1 MISLPNQRLPFLRS
15 STHHYWCYNC
25 RRFFNKIYIEGH
37 PLECP
42 ICQSGMVEETNSTT
56 SPQNFLPFNSDI
68 NEEGMML
75 IQTPYSAY
83 LEEIVTDLI
92 NLNYENEEIER
103 IINYLILHDQ
113 NKYGSPPASKEVV
126 SKLKEEEVN
135 DDTIKAFGIENT
147 CSVCKE
153 EFEKGNTCISLP
165 CKHYFHKD
173 CIMPWLNQH
182 NSCPICRFELPTD
195 DEDYEKMKKEKKENR
210 NVTN

>member
-42 ICQSGMVEETNSTT
+42 ICQSGMVEETNSSS
-56 SPQNFLPFNSDI
+56 SPQNFLPFNSDN

-103 IINYLILHDQ
+103 IINYLIIHDQ

-135 DDTIKAFGIENT
+135 DDTIRIVKPQIFYDGDLAYIVTEYMGTSLQEFAYDRSKEFSIEIDT
-147 CSVCKE
+147 LFDLLDLFLSRGV
-153 EFEKGNTCISLP
+153 FYGV
-165 CKHYFHKD
+165 
-173 CIMPWLNQH
+173 
-182 NSCPICRFELPTD
+182 NS
-195 DEDYEKMKKEKKENR
+195 NS
-210 NVTN
+210 